1 MKICKKIKTAVMAL
15 CLVIG
20 MCAVSTPQTVHAE
33 YGDNAYAFMTQLQ
46 SNYPYRQVNSSN
58 GMLSG
63 AEEWL
68 KAQIVTMGYEYMVQP
83 FTKTSSDGVT
93 PCYGENLIFSK
104 QGTSDRVIV
113 IGAHYDC
120 VEQTFGTDDNAS
132 GVGVLLELASIYSTK
147 ESPYTIRFILFSAEE
162 PGCLG
167 SQYYVE
173 NLSQEERDRIACMIN
188 IDTIAAGDNM
198 YLYGGT
204 VDGDGNIVQDWA
216 VYQAQ
221 SAADLLGL
229 NMSFHPDVNDS
240 FPTPTKAT
248 ASDQMAFA
256 NAGIPYIYCEASNW
270 NGEPYTNFYE
280 TSNSAVVGGTVMHN
294 AEYDNLTFIENT
306 FGTRAYDHLQ
316 AYTKLIDYLLENME
330 EGEYTAGYTFED
342 TNTKATTTDSV
353 YFREKPTQYSQAI
366 ELLDAGTEVT
376 VTGYHASWCRVEV
389 DGQEGYIK
397 TDYLTMDENAEN
409 GSEEAVSED
418 SSEEASSENE
428 SEAASD
434 VELETGTEE
443 EAPSEAVS
451 ENESE
456 KATAKNESS
465 KNEISSADANSSENA
480 AASNSGSSS
489 QSVSGSQSDST
500 DVVTKVMNQLK
511 SDPSTLRIVLIA
523 IIVIIGIWLCVFIA
537 LRRKKNAQ
545 EEDVSDGSIAT
556 VKKVEQAEDS
566 FEEEV
571 TKEKAQKEAAMER
584 AVSKKPVREK
594 KAPSKEI
601 SDSDGFESSASK
613 SNDSDT
619 GFANPNKNKGEEKQ

>member
-1 MKICKKIKTAVMAL
+1 MKICKRIKATVLAL

-20 MCAVSTPQTVHAE
+20 MCAVSFPQTVHAE
-33 YGDNAYAFMTQLQ
+33 YGDNAYAFMKQLQ

-68 KAQIVTMGYEYMVQP
+68 KAQIATMGYEYMAQP
-83 FTKTSSDGVT
+83 FTMTSADGVT

-104 QGTSDRVIV
+104 QGASDRVIV
-113 IGAHYDC
+113 VGAHYDC

-167 SQYYVE
+167 SQYYVD

-204 VDGDGNIVQDWA
+204 VDDSGSIVQDWA

-229 NMSFHPDVNDS
+229 DMSFHPDVNDS

-248 ASDQMAFA
+248 ASDQMPFA
-256 NAGIPYIYCEASNW
+256 NVGIPYIYCEASNW
-270 NGEPYTNFYE
+270 NGEPYTNFYQ
-280 TSNSAVVGGTVMHN
+280 TSNSAVDGGTIMHK

-306 FGTRAYDHLQ
+306 FGTRAYEHLQ
-316 AYTKLIDYLLENME
+316 AYAKLLDYLLENMK
-330 EGEYTAGYTFED
+330 EGEYATGYTFED
-342 TNTKATTTDSV
+342 TNTKATTTSSV
-353 YFREKPTQYSQAI
+353 YLRERPTQYSPSVT
-366 ELLDAGTEVT
+366 LLDADTEVT

-397 TDYLTMDENAEN
+397 TDYLTMEDEIASKEDESSEEESENDSEEASKEAESSMSEESSSEAAEN
-409 GSEEAVSED
+409 ESEEAVSE
-418 SSEEASSENE
+418 SESSESESFKNEASKNETVSEEASSEK
-428 SEAASD
+428 
-434 VELETGTEE
+434 ETDG
-443 EAPSEAVS
+443 ALSQ
-451 ENESE
+451 
-456 KATAKNESS
+456 
-465 KNEISSADANSSENA
+465 SA
-480 AASNSGSSS
+480 SS
-489 QSVSGSQSDST
+489 QNASAPEADSQNTVEKIID
-500 DVVTKVMNQLK
+500 QLK
-511 SDPSTLRIVLIA
+511 NDPYTLRIVLIA
-523 IIVIIGIWLCVFIA
+523 AIIIIGIWLCVFIA

-545 EEDVSDGSIAT
+545 
-556 VKKVEQAEDS
+556 KNEDS
-566 FEEEV
+566 NGASNSSEE
-571 TKEKAQKEAAMER
+571 TL
-584 AVSKKPVREK
+584 K
-594 KAPSKEI
+594 KAKRADM
-601 SDSDGFESSASK
+601 SDSK
-613 SNDSDT
+613 DSDN
-619 GFANPNKNKGEEKQ
+619 GFADPDKNKDEK

>member
-1 MKICKKIKTAVMAL
+1 MKICKRIKATVLAL

-20 MCAVSTPQTVHAE
+20 MCAVSLPQTVHAE
-33 YGDNAYAFMTQLQ
+33 YGDNAYAFMKQLQ

-68 KAQIVTMGYEYMVQP
+68 KAQIVTMGYEYMAQP
-83 FTKTSSDGVT
+83 FTMTSADGVT

-104 QGTSDRVIV
+104 QGASDRVILV
-113 IGAHYDC
+113 GAHYDC

-167 SQYYVE
+167 SQYYVD

-204 VDGDGNIVQDWA
+204 VDDSGSIVQDWA

-229 NMSFHPDVNDS
+229 DMSFHPDVNDS

-248 ASDQMAFA
+248 ASDQMPFA
-256 NAGIPYIYCEASNW
+256 NVGIPYIYCEASNW
-270 NGEPYTNFYE
+270 NGEPYTNFYQ
-280 TSNSAVVGGTVMHN
+280 TSNSAVDGGTIMHK

-306 FGTRAYDHLQ
+306 FGTRAYEHLQ
-316 AYTKLIDYLLENME
+316 AYAKLLDYLLENMK
-330 EGEYTAGYTFED
+330 EGEYATGYTFED
-342 TNTKATTTDSV
+342 TNTKATTTSSV
-353 YFREKPTQYSQAI
+353 YLREKPTQYSPSVT
-366 ELLDAGTEVT
+366 LLDADTEVT

-397 TDYLTMDENAEN
+397 TDYLTMEDEIASKEDESSEEESENASEEASKEAESSMSEESSSEAAEN
-409 GSEEAVSED
+409 ESEEAVSESE
-418 SSEEASSENE
+418 SSESESFKNEASKNE
-428 SEAASD
+428 TVSEAAS
-434 VELETGTEE
+434 
-443 EAPSEAVS
+443 
-451 ENESE
+451 SE
-456 KATAKNESS
+456 KETDGALSQ
-465 KNEISSADANSSENA
+465 SA
-480 AASNSGSSS
+480 SS
-489 QSVSGSQSDST
+489 QNASAPEADSQNTVEKIID
-500 DVVTKVMNQLK
+500 QLK
-511 SDPSTLRIVLIA
+511 NDPYTLRIVLIA
-523 IIVIIGIWLCVFIA
+523 AIIIIGIWLCVFIA

-545 EEDVSDGSIAT
+545 
-556 VKKVEQAEDS
+556 KNEDS
-566 FEEEV
+566 NGASNSSEE
-571 TKEKAQKEAAMER
+571 TL
-584 AVSKKPVREK
+584 K
-594 KAPSKEI
+594 KAKRADM
-601 SDSDGFESSASK
+601 SDSK
-613 SNDSDT
+613 DSDN
-619 GFANPNKNKGEEKQ
+619 GFADPDKNKDEK

>member
-1 MKICKKIKTAVMAL
+1 MKICKRIKATVLAL

-20 MCAVSTPQTVHAE
+20 MCAASLPQTVRAE
-33 YGDNAYAFMTQLQ
+33 YGDNAYAFMKQLQ

-68 KAQIVTMGYEYMVQP
+68 KAQIATMGYEYMAQP
-83 FTKTSSDGVT
+83 FTMTSADGVT

-104 QGTSDRVIV
+104 QGASDRVIV
-113 IGAHYDC
+113 VGAHYDC

-167 SQYYVE
+167 SQYYVD

-204 VDGDGNIVQDWA
+204 VDDSGSIVQDWA

-229 NMSFHPDVNDS
+229 DMSFHPDVNDS

-248 ASDQMAFA
+248 ASDQMPFA
-256 NAGIPYIYCEASNW
+256 NVGIPYIYCEASNW
-270 NGEPYTNFYE
+270 NGEPYTNFYQ
-280 TSNSAVVGGTVMHN
+280 TSNSAVDGGTIMHK

-306 FGTRAYDHLQ
+306 FGTRAYEHLQ
-316 AYTKLIDYLLENME
+316 AYAKLLDYLLENMK
-330 EGEYTAGYTFED
+330 EGEYATGYTFED
-342 TNTKATTTDSV
+342 TNTKATTTSSV
-353 YFREKPTQYSQAI
+353 YLRERPTQYSPSVT
-366 ELLDAGTEVT
+366 LLDADTEVT

-397 TDYLTMDENAEN
+397 TDYLTMEDEIASKEDESSEEESENASEEASKEAESSMSEESSSEAAEN
-409 GSEEAVSED
+409 ESEEAVSESE
-418 SSEEASSENE
+418 SSESESFKNEASKNE
-428 SEAASD
+428 TVSEAAS
-434 VELETGTEE
+434 
-443 EAPSEAVS
+443 
-451 ENESE
+451 SE
-456 KATAKNESS
+456 KETDGALSQ
-465 KNEISSADANSSENA
+465 SA
-480 AASNSGSSS
+480 SS
-489 QSVSGSQSDST
+489 QNASVPEADSQNTVEKIID
-500 DVVTKVMNQLK
+500 QLK
-511 SDPSTLRIVLIA
+511 NDPYTLRIVLIA
-523 IIVIIGIWLCVFIA
+523 AIIIIGIWLCVFIA

-545 EEDVSDGSIAT
+545 
-556 VKKVEQAEDS
+556 KNEDS
-566 FEEEV
+566 NGASNSSEE
-571 TKEKAQKEAAMER
+571 TL
-584 AVSKKPVREK
+584 K
-594 KAPSKEI
+594 KAKRADM
-601 SDSDGFESSASK
+601 SDSK
-613 SNDSDT
+613 DSDN
-619 GFANPNKNKGEEKQ
+619 GFADPDKNKDEK